1 MPDEPLVHSSV
12 DDGLATVEL
21 NRPERR
27 NAIIP
32 PMLDAL
38 ADAIDAA
45 SSDEAVQAVL
55 LCGAGGAFC
64 SGLDLDAYN
73 ADPPPPWVTSGGDSA
88 LAAHSALARCAVPI
102 IVALERYAIN
112 GGAAYALAGDLIVTG
127 ESAWLQVGEMI
138 QGLPAPMNLA
148 WLTTKY
154 PESVTARVVYSGE
167 RISGPELHAMG
178 IAHRVVPDDAV
189 RANATELAQRIAAS
203 PNGTPRPVKA
213 AIRALYGRDP
223 VEQVKRARTAIPI
236 TASFR
241 PSQAPDISGT

>member
-1 MPDEPLVHSSV
+1 MSEEPLVNYSV
-12 DDGLATVEL
+12 ADGLATVEL
-21 NRPERR
+21 NRPARR

-38 ADAIDAA
+38 AGAIDTA
-45 SSDEAVQAVL
+45 SGDEAVQAVL

-73 ADPPPPWVTSGGDSA
+73 ADSPPPWATTGGDSA
-88 LAAHSALARCAVPI
+88 QAAHTALARCAVPI
-102 IVALERYAIN
+102 VVALERYAIN
-112 GGAAYALAGDLIVTG
+112 GGAAYALAGDLIIAG

-167 RISGPELHAMG
+167 RIPGPELHAMG
-178 IAHRVVPDDAV
+178 IAHRVVADDAV
-189 RANATELAQRIAAS
+189 RAEATAFAQRIAAS
-203 PNGTPRPVKA
+203 PNGTPRPMKA
-213 AIRALYGRDP
+213 AIRTLYGRDP
-223 VEQVKRARTAIPI
+223 LVQIEGARTAIPV
-236 TASFR
+236 TRSFR
-241 PSQAPDISGT
+241 PSQAPDV